1 MNNLKKN
8 PKGSN
13 MYSNINPD
21 ADTTPLGSNNNN
33 YTIIYKHK
41 IPSGLIK

>member
-21 ADTTPLGSNNNN
+21 ADTTPLGSHNLIVNHF
-33 YTIIYKHK
+33 YKYS
-41 IPSGLIK
+41 IPSGLII

>member
-13 MYSNINPD
+13 MYSIIN
-21 ADTTPLGSNNNN
+21 AIEDTTPMGSNNN